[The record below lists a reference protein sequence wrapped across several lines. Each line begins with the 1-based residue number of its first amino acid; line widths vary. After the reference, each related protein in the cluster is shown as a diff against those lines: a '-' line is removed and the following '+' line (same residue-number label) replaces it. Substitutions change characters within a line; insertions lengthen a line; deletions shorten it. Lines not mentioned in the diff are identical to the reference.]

1 MGRKV
6 TFLRLEAIIF
16 KIDCGFPAKSCDEK
30 ARRQNQNKI
39 KMEIN
44 DILLTVDNFFVV
56 LTLFPLK
63 IID

>member
-44 DILLTVDNFFVV
+44 DILLTGQFFCRLDIVS
-56 LTLFPLK
+56 
-63 IID
+63 IENH